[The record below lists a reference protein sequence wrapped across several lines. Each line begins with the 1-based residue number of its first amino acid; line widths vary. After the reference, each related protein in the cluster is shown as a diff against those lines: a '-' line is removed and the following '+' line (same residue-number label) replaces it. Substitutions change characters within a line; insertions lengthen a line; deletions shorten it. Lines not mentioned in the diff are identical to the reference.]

1 MGIISKLLYE
11 ILSLFFVFYII
22 VGFAII
28 ELPLM
33 YFALGWTASR
43 VIPLILINLV
53 KEIDELK

>member
-1 MGIISKLLYE
+1 MSLKILYE
-11 ILSLFFVFYII
+11 ILSLFFAIYML

-43 VIPLILINLV
+43 VIPLILIDLV
-53 KEIDELK
+53 GDK

>member
-33 YFALGWTASR
+33 YFALGWTAGR

-53 KEIDELK
+53 KEINELK